1 MSVIVLG
8 RGDRYLLPLSES
20 TTIFFSPSVFLRLTL
35 QEYPSLLT
43 LPAEVKPSLR
53 RLFPMTPIESLPK

>member
-8 RGDRYLLPLSES
+8 RGDHYLLPLSES

-35 QEYPSLLT
+35 QEYPSL
-43 LPAEVKPSLR
+43 PSLR
-53 RLFPMTPIESLPK
+53 RLFPMPLIESLPK